1 MTGIGIRSQEM
12 REAEFEETEQRKPVA
27 ELASKDQIQ
36 KKRNKTVKLAMAEEL
51 IQMGISRS
59 SAYRILNIRK
69 NISKK
74 IDIPKV
80 LEINEKK

>member
-1 MTGIGIRSQEM
+1 
-12 REAEFEETEQRKPVA
+12 
-27 ELASKDQIQ
+27 
-36 KKRNKTVKLAMAEEL
+36 MAEEL